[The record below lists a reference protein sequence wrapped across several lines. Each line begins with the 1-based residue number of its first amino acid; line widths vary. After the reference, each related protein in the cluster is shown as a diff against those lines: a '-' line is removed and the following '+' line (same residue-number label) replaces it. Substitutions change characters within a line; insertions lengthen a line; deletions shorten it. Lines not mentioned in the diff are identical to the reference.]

1 MTRDYYEVLGVAK
14 DASQADIK
22 NAFRQKARKLHPDVN
37 KEPDAEEKFKEL
49 GQAYEVLSNEEKR
62 AMYDRYGV
70 DGLKNAGYDTS
81 GPFDFGFGDLSDILS
96 SFFGGGFGGGFSASS
111 NQNRPQRGSDLRL
124 DINLEFKEAV
134 FGCEKEVEIE
144 HLETCEICNGTG
156 AKAGSTPQTC
166 STCGGSGQVRHAT
179 RTIMGNFVQVGIC
192 PDCQGSGK
200 IIKDKCPECGGAGQ
214 KEVTRKLKLKIPA
227 GVDNGSQMRMAGQGD
242 AGLKGGPTGDLYV
255 VLHVVADKKFKRDE
269 FNLFMTEYITLP
281 QAVLGDIIDI
291 ETLDGVV
298 QINVSPATQTDTII
312 KVKGKGVPYL
322 NSSSKRGDLFV
333 KVVLTTPSGISDEEK
348 KLYRRLYELEMN
360 KMNKESLF
368 DKMRDAISG
377 GAK

>member
-242 AGLKGGPTGDLYV
+242 AGIKGGPTGDLYV

>member
-111 NQNRPQRGSDLRL
+111 NPNRPQRGSDLRL

-291 ETLDGVV
+291 ETLDGIV